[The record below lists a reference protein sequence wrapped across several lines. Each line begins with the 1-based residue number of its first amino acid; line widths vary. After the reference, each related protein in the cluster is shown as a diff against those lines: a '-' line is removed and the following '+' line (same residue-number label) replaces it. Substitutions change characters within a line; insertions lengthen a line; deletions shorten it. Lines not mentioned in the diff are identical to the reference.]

1 MALNLKLP
9 IFQRER
15 ERNKKRSA
23 LKETLEYTSC
33 YQVSGTKLMF
43 ALCSKRPKDSSGQ
56 KLPIIPHHQTK
67 PK

>member
-23 LKETLEYTSC
+23 LKETLEYNILHVIKFQEQSLC
-33 YQVSGTKLMF
+33 LHF
-43 ALCSKRPKDSSGQ
+43 AVKGQ
-56 KLPIIPHHQTK
+56 KTVQAK
-67 PK
+67 NYQ